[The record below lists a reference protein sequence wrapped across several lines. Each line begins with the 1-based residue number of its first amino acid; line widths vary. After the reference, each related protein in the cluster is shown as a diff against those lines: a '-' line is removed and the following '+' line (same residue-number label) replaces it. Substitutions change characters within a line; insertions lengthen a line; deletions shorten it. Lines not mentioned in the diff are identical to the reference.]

1 MNHKWMLPVA
11 VKVLCSFIP
20 LMLKSLFSLSG
31 VNVHEDLFNSKMKK
45 RRIMNTTLSKLSN
58 YTNMNYIT
66 RTTHYQRKKT
76 AYL

>member
-11 VKVLCSFIP
+11 VKVLCSLFTP
-20 LMLKSLFSLSG
+20 QMLKSLFSLSG
-31 VNVHEDLFNSKMKK
+31 GNVHEDLFNSKMKK

-58 YTNMNYIT
+58 INYIT

-76 AYL
+76 SYL

>member
-45 RRIMNTTLSKLSN
+45 KKDHEH
-58 YTNMNYIT
+58 YIVQT
-66 RTTHYQRKKT
+66 I
-76 AYL
+76 